1 MPPSTLSCSRTT
13 YVTTTA
19 LPGAPRILPSYLL
32 KPRFQGLRNTWEQA
46 DGRTRAAYAV
56 FGLMGVA
63 FWAGLFWFLHF
74 IIGGFHQ
81 VEVFGPLL
89 TRKLLEIL
97 LISLFMML
105 CFSNVVTALSTYF
118 LSDDL
123 ELLLAL
129 PIPRPVLHYARL
141 AETAV
146 QSSWM
151 MAMFGLP
158 VFLAYG
164 IVYQAP
170 WSYYGLL
177 ALVVPAFV
185 AIPVALGVVVAT
197 LLVNVFPARRT
208 REFMAM
214 AGVLAVVA
222 LFVLLRLLK
231 PERFTDARA
240 FDSLAAYVAEIQTPM
255 PALFPPTW
263 ASEVLLGSLQ
273 GRAVPWL
280 SLGLLV
286 MGALAV
292 VAVCRWFTGRL
303 YIQGWSKS
311 QEARAARGTQTAWM
325 GLLVG
330 GAKRIMPASWHP
342 IVTKDIRAF
351 FRDPSQ
357 WSQVFL
363 LGSLIVIYLFSINAI
378 PMDQFRGPWALALRR
393 ALAFLNLGMAG
404 FVMAGVAIR
413 FQFAA
418 VSGEGRAFW
427 VVRSGPVDPV
437 SFLWAKSMLG
447 LVPMLIVGEIL
458 AVVSTILLGAGTYLT
473 LVAGGTALFLAVGLG
488 GIATAM
494 GAVYPDFKAD
504 NAAKVAT
511 GPAGVMFMVFAL
523 SLVGL
528 VLALEAYPVYVWLR
542 ADALEQPVGLRAWAI
557 SGALLAT
564 AATACTLAGL
574 LPMRRAARTLWS
586 RGL

>member
-1 MPPSTLSCSRTT
+1 MSAAAAT
-13 YVTTTA
+13 
-19 LPGAPRILPSYLL
+19 APRLSPGYLL
-32 KPRFQGLRNTWEQA
+32 RPRFTSLRNTWNAA
-46 DGRTRAAYAV
+46 DARTRGAYAV
-56 FGLMGVA
+56 FGLMGLA
-63 FWAGLFWFLHF
+63 FWVGLFWFLHF

-105 CFSNVVTALSTYF
+105 CFSNVVTALSTFF

-129 PIPRPVLHYARL
+129 PIPRAVLHYSRL

-164 IVYQAP
+164 VVYQAP
-170 WSYYGLL
+170 WSYYALL
-177 ALVVPAFV
+177 AVVMPAFV

-197 LLVNVFPARRT
+197 VLVNIFPARRT

-263 ASEVLLGSLQ
+263 ASDVLLGTLQ
-273 GRAVPWL
+273 GRELPIL
-280 SLGLLV
+280 SLGMLV
-286 MGALAV
+286 LGSFAV
-292 VAVCRWFTGRL
+292 VAIGRWITARL

-311 QEARAARGTQTAWM
+311 QEARAARGAQSAWM
-325 GLLVG
+325 SLLVG
-330 GAKRIMPASWHP
+330 TTQRVFPRSWRP
-342 IVTKDIRAF
+342 IIVKDLRAF

-363 LGSLIVIYLFSINAI
+363 LGSLIVVYLFSINAI

-427 VVRSGPVDPV
+427 VLRSGPVDPV
-437 SFLWAKSMLG
+437 SFLWAKSVLG
-447 LVPMLIVGEIL
+447 LVPMLVVGEIL
-458 AVVSTILLGAGTYLT
+458 AVVSTVLLDAGWYLT
-473 LVAGGTALFLAVGLG
+473 VVAAGTALFLALGLG

-494 GAVYPDFKAD
+494 GAMYPNFKAD
-504 NAAKVAT
+504 NASKVAT
-511 GPAGVMFMVFAL
+511 GPAGVLFMVIAL
-523 SLVGL
+523 SLVGV

-542 ADALEQPVGLRAWAI
+542 ADALEQGIATGSWAI

-564 AATACTLAGL
+564 AAITCALAGL
-574 LPMRRAARTLWS
+574 LPMRRAAHTLWS

>member
-1 MPPSTLSCSRTT
+1 MSVAS
-13 YVTTTA
+13 A
-19 LPGAPRILPSYLL
+19 GAPPRILPGYLL
-32 KPRFQGLRNTWEQA
+32 RPRLLGARNTWRAA
-46 DGRTRAAYAV
+46 DTRTRAAYAV
-56 FGLMGVA
+56 FGLMGLA

-74 IIGGFHQ
+74 IIGGFHT

-105 CFSNVVTALSTYF
+105 CFSNVVTALSTFF

-170 WSYYGLL
+170 WTYYALL
-177 ALVVPAFV
+177 AVVMPAFV
-185 AIPVALGVVVAT
+185 AIPVALGVTVAT
-197 LLVNVFPARRT
+197 LLVNIFPARRT

-214 AGVLAVVA
+214 AGVLVVVA
-222 LFVLLRLLK
+222 VFVFLRLLR

-240 FDSLAAYVAEIQTPM
+240 FESLAAYVAEIQTPM

-263 ASEVLLGSLQ
+263 ASEVLLGTLQ
-273 GRAVPWL
+273 GRDLPWL
-280 SLGLLV
+280 PLGLLV
-286 MGALAV
+286 LGALAV
-292 VAVCRWFTGRL
+292 VAVGHWITASL

-311 QEARAARGTQTAWM
+311 QEARSARGAQSAWM
-325 GLLVG
+325 GALVSGAQRLLPV
-330 GAKRIMPASWHP
+330 AWRP
-342 IVTKDIRAF
+342 IVVKDIRTF

-437 SFLWAKSMLG
+437 AFLWAKSLLG
-447 LVPMLIVGEIL
+447 LVPMLVVGEIL
-458 AVVSTILLGAGTYLT
+458 AVASTILLGAGAYLT
-473 LVAGGTALFLAVGLG
+473 IVSGGTALFLAIGLG
-488 GIATAM
+488 GIATSM
-494 GAVYPDFKAD
+494 GAMYPNFKAD

-523 SLVGL
+523 SLVGC

-542 ADALEQPVGLRAWAI
+542 ADALEQPVSTGAWAI

-564 AATACTLAGL
+564 AAVGCVLAGL
-574 LPMRRAARTLWS
+574 LPMRRAARQLWS
-586 RGL
+586 KGL

>member
-1 MPPSTLSCSRTT
+1 MSAANP
-13 YVTTTA
+13 
-19 LPGAPRILPSYLL
+19 PRISPTYLSR
-32 KPRFQGLRNTWEQA
+32 PRLLGLRNTWRAA
-46 DGRTRAAYAV
+46 DGRTRGAYAV

-74 IIGGFHQ
+74 IIGGFHE

-105 CFSNVVTALSTYF
+105 CFSNVVTALSTFF
-118 LSDDL
+118 LSEDL

-129 PIPRPVLHYARL
+129 PIPRAVLHYSRL

-146 QSSWM
+146 ASSWM

-164 IVYQAP
+164 MVYQAP
-170 WSYYGLL
+170 WTYYLLL
-177 ALVVPAFV
+177 AVVVPAFV
-185 AIPVALGVVVAT
+185 AIPVALGVVVAAA
-197 LLVNVFPARRT
+197 LVNIFPARRT

-222 LFVLLRLLK
+222 LFVLLRLLR

-263 ASEVLLGSLQ
+263 ASEVLLGTLQ
-273 GRAVPWL
+273 GRELPWL
-280 SLGLLV
+280 PLGMLV
-286 MGALAV
+286 LGSLAV
-292 VAVCRWFTGRL
+292 VATGRWITARL

-311 QEARAARGTQTAWM
+311 QEARAARGAGSAWM
-325 GLLVG
+325 SALVYGVQRLL
-330 GAKRIMPASWHP
+330 PASWRP
-342 IVTKDIRAF
+342 LVVKDLRTF

-363 LGSLIVIYLFSINAI
+363 LGSLIVVYLFSIQAI

-393 ALAFLNLGMAG
+393 ALAYLNLGMAG

-427 VVRSGPVDPV
+427 VVRSGPVDPLA
-437 SFLWAKSMLG
+437 FLWAKSMLG
-447 LVPMLIVGEIL
+447 LVPMLVVGEIL
-458 AVVSTILLGAGTYLT
+458 AVASTVLLGAGAYLT
-473 LVAGGTALFLAVGLG
+473 VVAGGTALFLALGLG

-494 GAVYPDFKAD
+494 GAMFPNFKAD
-504 NAAKVAT
+504 NASKVAT
-511 GPAGVMFMVFAL
+511 GPAGVMFMVIAL
-523 SLVGL
+523 CLVGL
-528 VLALEAYPVYVWLR
+528 VLLLEAYPVYVWLR
-542 ADALEQPVGLRAWAI
+542 AEALEQPVGGTSWAI

-564 AATACTLAGL
+564 AAVTCVLAGL
-574 LPMRRAARTLWS
+574 LPMRRAAHSLWS
-586 RGL
+586 KGL

>member
-1 MPPSTLSCSRTT
+1 MSAVSAST
-13 YVTTTA
+13 A
-19 LPGAPRILPSYLL
+19 PGILPTYLL
-32 KPRFQGLRNTWEQA
+32 RPRLLSLRNTWLAA
-46 DGRTRAAYAV
+46 DTRTRAAYAV
-56 FGLMGVA
+56 FGLMGLA

-74 IIGGFHQ
+74 IIGGFHS

-105 CFSNVVTALSTYF
+105 CFSNVVTALSTFF

-129 PIPRPVLHYARL
+129 PIPRPVLHYSRL

-164 IVYQAP
+164 IVHQAP
-170 WSYYGLL
+170 SYYYALL
-177 ALVVPAFV
+177 TVVVPSFV
-185 AIPVALGVVVAT
+185 AIPVALGVVMAT
-197 LLVNVFPARRT
+197 MLVNIFPARRT

-222 LFVLLRLLK
+222 LFVLLRLLR

-263 ASEVLLGSLQ
+263 ASEVLLGTLQ
-273 GRAVPWL
+273 GRELPWI

-286 MGALAV
+286 VGALAV
-292 VAVCRWFTGRL
+292 VAAGRWVTARL

-311 QEARAARGTQTAWM
+311 QEARTARGAQTVWM
-325 GLLVG
+325 HLVVSG
-330 GAKRIMPASWHP
+330 VQRLIPVGWRP

-437 SFLWAKSMLG
+437 AFLWAKSVLG
-447 LVPMLIVGEIL
+447 LVPMLVVGEIL
-458 AVVSTILLGAGTYLT
+458 AVVSTLLLGAGTYLT
-473 LVAGGTALFLAVGLG
+473 IVAGGTALFLALGLG

-494 GAVYPDFKAD
+494 GAMYPDFKAD

-511 GPAGVMFMVFAL
+511 GPAGVMFMVIAL
-523 SLVGL
+523 TLVGI
-528 VLALEAYPVYVWLR
+528 VLALEAYPVYAWLR
-542 ADALEQPVGLRAWAI
+542 ADALEQPIGLGEWAI
-557 SGALLAT
+557 SGVLLAS
-564 AATACTLAGL
+564 AAGLCVLSGL
-574 LPMRRAARTLWS
+574 LPMRRAAQQLWS

>member
-1 MPPSTLSCSRTT
+1 VSA
-13 YVTTTA
+13 TA
-19 LPGAPRILPSYLL
+19 APRISPGYLMLPRL
-32 KPRFQGLRNTWEQA
+32 RGLRNTWRGA

-56 FGLMGVA
+56 FGLMGLA
-63 FWAGLFWFLHF
+63 FWVGLFWFLHF
-74 IIGGFHQ
+74 IIGGFHE

-105 CFSNVVTALSTYF
+105 CFSNVVTALSTFF

-129 PIPRPVLHYARL
+129 PIPRAVLHYSRL

-146 QSSWM
+146 QSSLM
-151 MAMFGLP
+151 MAVFGLP

-164 IVYQAP
+164 MVYQAP
-170 WSYYGLL
+170 WSYYLLL
-177 ALVVPAFV
+177 AVVVPAFV
-185 AIPVALGVVVAT
+185 AIPVAIGVVVAAA
-197 LLVNVFPARRT
+197 LVNVFPARRT

-263 ASEVLLGSLQ
+263 ASDVLLGTLQ
-273 GRAVPWL
+273 GQAMPWL
-280 SLGLLV
+280 PLGMLV
-286 MGALAV
+286 LGSLAV
-292 VAVCRWFTGRL
+292 VAVGRWITAKL

-311 QEARAARGTQTAWM
+311 QEARAARGAQSAWM
-325 GLLVG
+325 SLLVH
-330 GAKRIMPASWHP
+330 GAQRLFPLSWRP
-342 IVTKDIRAF
+342 VVVKDLRTF

-363 LGSLIVIYLFSINAI
+363 LGSLIVVYLFSINAI

-418 VSGEGRAFW
+418 VSGEGRAYW

-437 SFLWAKSMLG
+437 AFLWAKSMLG
-447 LVPMLIVGEIL
+447 LVPMLVVGEIL
-458 AVVSTILLGAGTYLT
+458 AVASTILLGAGSYLT
-473 LVAGGTALFLAVGLG
+473 IVAGGTALFLAVGLG

-494 GAVYPDFKAD
+494 GAMYPNFKAD
-504 NAAKVAT
+504 NASKVAT
-511 GPAGVMFMVFAL
+511 GPAGVLFMVIAL

-528 VLALEAYPVYVWLR
+528 VLLLEAYPVYVWLR
-542 ADALEQPVGLRAWAI
+542 ADAMEQPVGATAWAI
-557 SGALLAT
+557 SGGLLAT
-564 AATACTLAGL
+564 AATACVLAGL
-574 LPMRRAARTLWS
+574 LPMRRAARRLWS
-586 RGL
+586 KGL

>member
-1 MPPSTLSCSRTT
+1 MSAAS
-13 YVTTTA
+13 A
-19 LPGAPRILPSYLL
+19 NPGVLPSYLMR
-32 KPRFQGLRNTWEQA
+32 PRLLSLRNTWLQA

-74 IIGGFHQ
+74 IIGGFHE

-105 CFSNVVTALSTYF
+105 CFSNVVTALSTFF

-129 PIPRPVLHYARL
+129 PIPRPVLHYSRL

-164 IVYQAP
+164 MVYQAP
-170 WSYYGLL
+170 WSYYALL
-177 ALVVPAFV
+177 AVVVPAFV
-185 AIPVALGVVVAT
+185 AIPVALGVVVASA
-197 LLVNVFPARRT
+197 LVNVFPARRT

-222 LFVLLRLLK
+222 LFVLLRLLR

-255 PALFPPTW
+255 PVLFPPTW
-263 ASEVLLGSLQ
+263 ASDVLLDSLQ
-273 GRAVPWL
+273 GRVLPWI
-280 SLGLLV
+280 SLGMLV
-286 MGALAV
+286 FGAAAAV
-292 VAVCRWFTGRL
+292 AAGRWISAKL

-311 QEARAARGTQTAWM
+311 QEARSARGAQTAWM
-325 GLLVG
+325 SLLVAG
-330 GAKRIMPASWHP
+330 VNRLLPSAWRP
-342 IVTKDIRAF
+342 IVTKDVRSF

-418 VSGEGRAFW
+418 VSGEGRAYW

-437 SFLWAKSMLG
+437 DFLWAKSALG
-447 LVPMLIVGEIL
+447 LVPMLVVGEIL
-458 AVVSTILLGAGTYLT
+458 AVVSTILLGAGAYLT
-473 LVAGGTALFLAVGLG
+473 IVAGGTALFLAVGLG

-494 GAVYPDFKAD
+494 GAIYPNFKAD

-542 ADALEQPVGLRAWAI
+542 ADAMEQAVSFREWAV
-557 SGALLAT
+557 SGALLGT
-564 AATACTLAGL
+564 AATACVLAGL
-574 LPMRRAARTLWS
+574 LPMRRAARSLWS

>member
-1 MPPSTLSCSRTT
+1 VSDA
-13 YVTTTA
+13 VTVPTA
-19 LPGAPRILPSYLL
+19 SITPWALLRPRWISA
-32 KPRFQGLRNTWEQA
+32 RNTWKAA

-56 FGLMGVA
+56 FALMGLA
-63 FWAGLFWFLHF
+63 FWVGLFWFLHF

-105 CFSNVVTALSTYF
+105 CFSNVVTALSTFF
-118 LSDDL
+118 LSEDL

-129 PIPRPVLHYARL
+129 PIPRPVLHYSRL

-146 QSSWM
+146 QSSLM
-151 MAMFGLP
+151 MAVFGMP

-170 WSYYGLL
+170 WYYYALL
-177 ALVVPAFV
+177 AVVIPAFV
-185 AIPVALGVVVAT
+185 AIPVSLGVVVAT

-214 AGVLAVVA
+214 AGMLAFVV
-222 LFVLLRLLK
+222 LFVLLRLLR

-240 FDSLAAYVAEIQTPM
+240 FESLAAYVAEIQTPM

-263 ASEVLLGSLQ
+263 ASDVLLGTLQ
-273 GRAVPWL
+273 GQAMPWL
-280 SLGLLV
+280 PLGMLV
-286 MGALAV
+286 LGSLAV
-292 VAVCRWFTGRL
+292 VAAGRWATAKLF
-303 YIQGWSKS
+303 ISGWSKS
-311 QEARAARGTQTAWM
+311 QEARAARGAKTAWM
-325 GLLVG
+325 GALVG
-330 GAKRIMPASWHP
+330 GAQRLLPPAWRP
-342 IVTKDIRAF
+342 IVVKDIRTF
-351 FRDPSQ
+351 FRDPAQ

-363 LGSLIVIYLFSINAI
+363 LGSLIVVYLFSISAI

-427 VVRSGPVDPV
+427 VLRSGPVDPV
-437 SFLWAKSMLG
+437 SFLWAKSLLG
-447 LVPMLIVGEIL
+447 LVPMLVVGEVL
-458 AVVSTILLGAGTYLT
+458 AVASTILLGAGTYLT
-473 LVAGGTALFLAVGLG
+473 IVAGGTALFLAVGLG

-494 GAVYPDFKAD
+494 GAMYPNFKAD
-504 NAAKVAT
+504 NASKVAT

-523 SLVGL
+523 SLVGV
-528 VLALEAYPVYVWLR
+528 VLAFEAYPVYAWLR
-542 ADALEQPVGLRAWAI
+542 ADALEQAVSPASWALSGL
-557 SGALLAT
+557 LLA
-564 AATACTLAGL
+564 AAAAICLACGL
-574 LPMRRAARTLWS
+574 LPIRRAAKLLWS

>member
-1 MPPSTLSCSRTT
+1 M
-13 YVTTTA
+13 TA
-19 LPGAPRILPSYLL
+19 QALATARILPHQLI
-32 KPRFQGLRNTWEQA
+32 KPRFVGLRNTWLQA
-46 DGRTRAAYAV
+46 DARTRAAYAV
-56 FGLMGVA
+56 FGLMGLA

-105 CFSNVVTALSTYF
+105 CFSNVVTALSTFF

-129 PIPRPVLHYARL
+129 PIPRPVLHYSRL

-164 IVYQAP
+164 IVYEAP
-170 WSYYGLL
+170 WHFYALL
-177 ALVVPAFV
+177 AVVMPAFV
-185 AIPVALGVVVAT
+185 AIPVALGALIAT

-263 ASEVLLGSLQ
+263 ASDVLLGSLQ
-273 GRAVPWL
+273 GQAVPWL
-280 SLGLLV
+280 SLGMLV
-286 MGALAV
+286 LGSTAI
-292 VAVCRWFTGRL
+292 VAIGRWSTTKL

-311 QEARAARGTQTAWM
+311 QEARSARGAQTAWM
-325 GLLVG
+325 GLLVS
-330 GAKRIMPASWHP
+330 ATHRFLPAGWRP
-342 IVTKDIRAF
+342 IVTKDIRSF

-437 SFLWAKSMLG
+437 GFLWAKSLLG

-458 AVVSTILLGAGTYLT
+458 TVASSLLLGAGAYLT
-473 LVAGGTALFLAVGLG
+473 IVSGGTALFLAFALG

-494 GAVYPDFKAD
+494 GAMYPNFKAD

-523 SLVGL
+523 TLVGV
-528 VLALEAYPVYVWLR
+528 VLALEAYPVYAWLR
-542 ADALEQPVGLRAWAI
+542 ADALEQPVGLKAWAL
-557 SGALLAT
+557 SGGLLAT
-564 AATACTLAGL
+564 AATVCVLSGL
-574 LPMRRAARTLWS
+574 LPMRRAARRLWS